1 MKAVNQVPELF
12 QNIGSSLIDLSI
24 YGAIAISFLLG
35 FTKCIFPLRRLSRL
49 FRKATHSLA
58 LFKPQDSARP
68 DWQDALFLG
77 KPLRKQWTR
86 FLLNAEQ
93 LDQRGLSCDVEDYI
107 NDQEVFP
114 EYAHLQLSE
123 VIPGLLTSLGILGTF
138 IGLMRGL
145 GELDLTSAERTMS
158 SITTM
163 IGGMRFAYG
172 TSIAG
177 LTASLIF
184 NIVFRVAQGGAT
196 GALDDFN
203 DAFTE
208 AVMQRPLDDQVRATC
223 YMEDQA
229 LFLNGAFG
237 DIHHKLESGIGM
249 AIDRAFAPIGQ
260 NMNAFIMAETQTQV
274 EGLNH
279 IVNEFV
285 SHLNH
290 ALNGQ
295 FLQLTKTLSQ
305 LNQSQTVSLESVNHA
320 MSAADTIMD
329 SIQRTSLVTQTVI
342 DRFDNYISELSQAQ
356 SGSAELSRQTAGLLS
371 GMHEDLKQQN
381 ERYKA
386 LQEAQGDLA
395 EQMQQYA
402 SWSGR
407 VLEAVE
413 KQSDKAA
420 ERSHETANEMSKSG
434 KLLQESYASFVE
446 NISTGLARTM
456 GLFEENMRDMT
467 QEMVQSLKKAAA
479 EAARPGGEASALDLQ
494 QFNRVQQALSDMTQA
509 LSRATQAAE
518 RMAEGA

>member
-1 MKAVNQVPELF
+1 MNLVPELF
-12 QNIGSSLIDLSI
+12 ENIGGSLINMLI

-35 FTKCIFPLRRLSRL
+35 LSKCGFPLRKLSHL
-49 FRKATHSLA
+49 FRKAIHSLA
-58 LFKPQDSARP
+58 LFKPQDASRP

-77 KPLRKQWTR
+77 KPMRRQWGR

-93 LDQRGLSCDVEDYI
+93 LDQRGLSCNVEDYI

-114 EYAHLQLSE
+114 EYTHLQLSE

-177 LTASLIF
+177 LSASLVF
-184 NIVFRVAQGGAT
+184 NILFRTAQGSAT
-196 GALDDFN
+196 SALDDFN

-208 AVMQRPLDDQVRATC
+208 AVMQRPLDDEVRSTC

-237 DIHHKLESGIGM
+237 DINQKLETGIGV

-260 NMNAFIMAETQTQV
+260 NMSAFIMAEAQTQV
-274 EGLNH
+274 EGLNQ
-279 IVNEFV
+279 IVSAFV
-285 SHLNH
+285 SQLNH
-290 ALNGQ
+290 ALGGQ
-295 FLQLTKTLSQ
+295 FVQLTKTLSQ
-305 LNQSQTVSLESVNHA
+305 LNQAQTVSLESVNHA
-320 MSAADTIMD
+320 MNAADTIID

-356 SGSAELSRQTAGLLS
+356 SGSADISRQTANLLS
-371 GMHEDLKQQN
+371 GMYEDLKQQN

-413 KQSDKAA
+413 KQSGKAA
-420 ERSHETANEMSKSG
+420 ERSHEVAGEMDKAG
-434 KLLQESYASFVE
+434 KLLQESYTSFVE

-467 QEMVQSLKKAAA
+467 QEMVDNLKKAVESAPHA
-479 EAARPGGEASALDLQ
+479 QGEPSPIDLK
-494 QFNRVQQALSDMTQA
+494 QFNRVQQALGDMTQA
-509 LSRATQAAE
+509 LNRATQAAE